1 MSGASGLLGLLS
13 GARGLLG
20 RLCPIGQRWTRTLL
34 SPSTVVSRAAPGGG
48 RAAPNRDTPP
58 KKLQKYRKTTVDQ
71 DPTLSVLFQPTTHAR
86 NLSHLMLRYT
96 GASES
101 GRGRGG
107 PWPLAWPALAQKR
120 VSGAAPPAA
129 TAPLA
134 GRREKLASGSPVLSQ
149 FTDCVSK
156 SPKT

>member
-1 MSGASGLLGLLS
+1 MLV
-13 GARGLLG
+13 AR
-20 RLCPIGQRWTRTLL
+20 RLVVRVSCAKPGHQTPPVRIHRKQHAFSNFAVCVEFRMRRKSTRT
-34 SPSTVVSRAAPGGG
+34 APTQEKSA
-48 RAAPNRDTPP
+48 R
-58 KKLQKYRKTTVDQ
+58 TTYAHA
-71 DPTLSVLFQPTTHAR
+71 HAR
-86 NLSHLMLRYT
+86 TLSHLMLRYT
-96 GASES
+96 AASES